1 MLHESSDNINLS
13 QQENNLERHLDV
25 LERRLGTLQEQV
37 EQLQRLSSLGTVSAM
52 LAHEFN
58 NLLTPVISYSQYA
71 LKTNDPDLLRTAA
84 EKTHKNASRMAT
96 LCQKV
101 LGMVTDDQMGFV
113 ETPIRPLVMDAVEC
127 LGRDLEKDDITLN
140 IEIPED
146 LTARANAGNLQQVL
160 FNLVINARQA
170 MIERPGRLTIAATHT
185 DNDTDTS
192 TNTGTGTGNSNGK
205 VSIHVTDNGIG
216 IKPENLS
223 RVFEPFFSTKKHASK
238 TERRGIG
245 LGLHICK
252 RLMEEQDGTISINS
266 TPSQGTTVTL
276 TLPAPQ

>member
-25 LERRLGTLQEQV
+25 LERRLQTLQEQV

-58 NLLTPVISYSQYA
+58 NLLTPIISYSQYA

-84 EKTHKNASRMAT
+84 EKTHKNASRLAT

-101 LGMVTDDQMGFV
+101 LGMATDDQMGFV
-113 ETPIRPLVMDAVEC
+113 ETKIHPLVMDAVEC
-127 LGRDLEKDDITLN
+127 LGRDLEKDDIALN
-140 IEIPED
+140 IEVPEN
-146 LTARANAGNLQQVL
+146 LTARANASNLQQVL

-170 MIERPGRLTIAATHT
+170 MIERSGRLTIAAAHQ
-185 DNDTDTS
+185 DN
-192 TNTGTGTGNSNGK
+192 GM
-205 VSIHVTDNGIG
+205 VSIDVTDNGTG

-223 RVFEPFFSTKKHASK
+223 RVFEPFFSTKKHATK
-238 TERRGIG
+238 TDHRGVG

-252 RLMEEQDGTISINS
+252 RLMEEQEGTISISS
-266 TPSQGTTVTL
+266 TPNQGTTVTL
-276 TLPAPQ
+276 TLPAQK